1 MFAKEENPQSKKELV
16 VSGVEALRVAD
27 ALNATTM
34 RMLQLLWKEPL
45 DVSTIGKKSIFS
57 ITFQTK
63 KGSLTSFLN
72 RLRTN
77 TANSISPLFTYAS
90 FARLFPEASASPGG
104 AGEWSLCRP

>member
-45 DVSTIGKKSIFS
+45 DVSTIGKKLELS
-57 ITFQTK
+57 Q
-63 KGSLTSFLN
+63 
-72 RLRTN
+72 
-77 TANSISPLFTYAS
+77 AYISEQVKLLEELKLVNVTYGRGKRGIRKICSPAVEQVT
-90 FARLFPEASASPGG
+90 LLIKDKYPE
-104 AGEWSLCRP
+104 